1 MKVVYIA
8 GRFTA
13 PTAWE
18 IEQNVRRAEALA
30 AEVAQL
36 GAMPLCPHTNS
47 RFFFGLIGT
56 TAEFWYDGTLE
67 LLRRCDALIL
77 VPGWEG
83 STGTAAEREEAW
95 RLKIPQFHYMTA
107 LKDWLADGAPSYY
120 ERPEQIATACSRCG
134 VKFETFRAAVAHE
147 HKENA

>member
-18 IEQNVRRAEALA
+18 IEQNVRQAEALA
-30 AEVAQL
+30 VEVARL

-47 RFFFGLIGT
+47 RFFFGLTGT
-56 TAEFWYDGTLE
+56 TAEFWYEGTME
-67 LLRRCDALIL
+67 LLRRCDALIY

-83 STGTAAEREEAW
+83 SKGTLAEREEAW
-95 RLKIPQFHYMTA
+95 TLKIPQFHHLRD
-107 LKDWLADGAPSYY
+107 LKDWLDSGAPSY
-120 ERPEQIATACSRCG
+120 
-134 VKFETFRAAVAHE
+134 
-147 HKENA
+147 KENV